1 MRLKTEFAL
10 KIQLSGGGQTYYLT
24 DEGWGTK
31 DYRFPVHGSLQD
43 MFWDRDLS
51 TNYVDDYEGN
61 FKITADGT
69 RFGQLTISAHTTF
82 TWRCRERPR
91 SGLPCS
97 SRIATNDVDCK
108 AVVLTSVNLRG
119 KASTSHEDIDICLT
133 DVPFVENADKMF
145 YNGLK
150 IAGKYTSAWSCGGK
164 TDSFL
169 YTILKS
175 VCSRIGFPWKQLS
188 GTIQG
193 ENLESLMLLVD
204 KYSGSLFHPREFSLN
219 LLTDELN
226 VTLDQFMPYQELSG
240 TTTESPRIPV
250 ITLSEYHSSGENET
264 RVYQSGAGVPMRI
277 RDLSPVEL
285 QADSVIEVDRTNVA
299 KSGKVT
305 LQKVLE
311 FVLNAGNVWTK
322 EELKIIEGYILYLG
336 EKIKAGDSDLW
347 KGHSFEDYLDQPV
360 KTGSDV
366 IHNSV
371 TARSF
376 TEEDSP
382 NNDNVASTRLQ
393 ETGSGYIGDMDN
405 VSDEANTATEGS
417 MLIKGLESWFR
428 NPTYSGV
435 ESLDNLIMPV
445 FNTLTKEWQF
455 ITVPSGGVNP
465 PVSTGFPFTFP
476 IMLS

>member
-1 MRLKTEFAL
+1 M
-10 KIQLSGGGQTYYLT
+10 
-24 DEGWGTK
+24 
-31 DYRFPVHGSLQD
+31 
-43 MFWDRDLS
+43 
-51 TNYVDDYEGN
+51 
-61 FKITADGT
+61 
-69 RFGQLTISAHTTF
+69 
-82 TWRCRERPR
+82 
-91 SGLPCS
+91 
-97 SRIATNDVDCK
+97 
-108 AVVLTSVNLRG
+108 
-119 KASTSHEDIDICLT
+119 
-133 DVPFVENADKMF
+133 
-145 YNGLK
+145 
-150 IAGKYTSAWSCGGK
+150 
-164 TDSFL
+164 
-169 YTILKS
+169 
-175 VCSRIGFPWKQLS
+175 
-188 GTIQG
+188 
-193 ENLESLMLLVD
+193 
-204 KYSGSLFHPREFSLN
+204 
-219 LLTDELN
+219 
-226 VTLDQFMPYQELSG
+226 
-240 TTTESPRIPV
+240 
-250 ITLSEYHSSGENET
+250 SEYRSSGENET
-264 RVYQSGAGVPMRI
+264 RVYQNGSGVPMRI

-285 QADSVIEVDRTNVA
+285 QADSVIEVDRTDVA
-299 KSGKVT
+299 KSGKAT

-311 FVLNAGNVWTK
+311 FVLNARNVWTK

-417 MLIKGLESWFR
+417 MLIKGLESWFPVY
-428 NPTYSGV
+428 PTYSGV

-465 PVSTGFPFTFP
+465 PSPEAAFPYTFP